1 MKAFD
6 VRAIFARDYERY
18 EGVRPIQ
25 IYLMRLGYLLVAI
38 LVGNISWSAILRHEG
53 AWDPLSA
60 VALSMWAGSS
70 VLSVF
75 GLINPL
81 RWIPL
86 LLLEIAYKTIWLG
99 VVAYPLWA
107 RNDLVGSPAESMALS
122 FVPVIFPIL
131 AMPWGYVWRTYVWPR
146 HRSLKAIAST

>member
-1 MKAFD
+1 MSAFS
-6 VRAIFARDYERY
+6 VKRIFARDFERY

-25 IYLMRLGYLLVAI
+25 IYLMRLGFLLVI
-38 LVGNISWSAILRHEG
+38 VLVGNIAWSGIFTHEG
-53 AWDPLSA
+53 DWDPLTA

-86 LLLEIAYKTIWLG
+86 VLFEIAYKSIWLV
-99 VVAYPLWA
+99 VVAYPLWSA
-107 RNDLVGSPAESMALS
+107 GTLAGSRAEGIALS
-122 FVPVIFPIL
+122 FVPVIVPIL
-131 AMPWGYVWRTYVWPR
+131 VMPWGYVLRTYVWPNR
-146 HRSLKAIAST
+146 LSRKPV